1 MNITGFFPDWSI
13 IKMINY
19 YNNLNLVQVD
29 KNEKIAENFKN
40 EDWNNFNENQIIIE
54 GDTIHYCK
62 F

>member
-1 MNITGFFPDWSI
+1 
-13 IKMINY
+13 MINY